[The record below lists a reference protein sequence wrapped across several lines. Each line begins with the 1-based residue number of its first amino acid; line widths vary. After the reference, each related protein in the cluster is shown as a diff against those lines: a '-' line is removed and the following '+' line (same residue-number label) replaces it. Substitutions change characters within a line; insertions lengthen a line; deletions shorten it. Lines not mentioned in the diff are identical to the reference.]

1 MAIVALDGSAF
12 ARDVAAA
19 YAAATKSI
27 VTFVAVTAFDAHG
40 GPFHIRSTSET
51 GYEETAGAPV
61 RKRVLRAVDNG
72 KTVAPDELTK
82 RSVDPEGPSGRFG
95 MRLPMLSGCVDDYDY
110 GKPHDDGEFVSVDFT
125 AKVRDEAHGDGS
137 LTFLRAENR
146 IVTIVVRPAAL
157 PQHATS
163 MTTTLEFAKVS
174 DERWDVV
181 KITRAFTGRE
191 GFISGGGTS
200 VTTYERY
207 RPFATQSAADAAL
220 DAMQPDSG

>member
-1 MAIVALDGSAF
+1 MAIVAVDGSAF

-40 GPFHIRSTSET
+40 GPFHLRSFSET

-72 KTVAPDELTK
+72 KTAAPDELTK
-82 RSVDPEGPSGRFG
+82 RSSEPDGASSRFG
-95 MRLPMLSGCVDDYDY
+95 MRLPILPGSVDDYAYD
-110 GKPHDDGEFVSVDFT
+110 KPRDDGDSVSVDFT

-146 IVTIVVRPAAL
+146 IATIVVHPAAL
-157 PQHATS
+157 PPHATS
-163 MTTTLEFAKVS
+163 MTTTLEFGKVS

-181 KITRAFTGRE
+181 KITHAFTGRQ
-191 GFISGGGTS
+191 GFLSGGGTL